1 MERTDFCRTTQRLS
15 LSFSGS
21 PAQLAS
27 AKAFCPEMAE
37 TAAGPF
43 YSIDVVR
50 AKLSAA
56 GWLGS
61 WPRVGE
67 GDYVWKAS
75 RHAATT
81 VTDILLLLAP
91 PLRSQHR
98 RGAGVRCHWRGPQRA
113 SSGPDLAHRCKR
125 AAVAEP
131 LRAGA
136 VLASATGLL
145 CELTAVLQ
153 PEVPVL
159 SYLEPLT
166 GLSAALLEAQG
177 QPLAAAVATLK
188 QALPPAAVL
197 VGTNIRADAQWLG
210 LREGVDYASLVD
222 LGGLFRVWN
231 PQYKSWSVFGQ
242 DHLARV
248 LLGVDAGT

>member
-1 MERTDFCRTTQRLS
+1 
-15 LSFSGS
+15 
-21 PAQLAS
+21 
-27 AKAFCPEMAE
+27 
-37 TAAGPF
+37 
-43 YSIDVVR
+43 
-50 AKLSAA
+50 
-56 GWLGS
+56 
-61 WPRVGE
+61 
-67 GDYVWKAS
+67 
-75 RHAATT
+75 
-81 VTDILLLLAP
+81 
-91 PLRSQHR
+91 
-98 RGAGVRCHWRGPQRA
+98 
-113 SSGPDLAHRCKR
+113 
-125 AAVAEP
+125 
-131 LRAGA
+131 

-188 QALPPAAVL
+188 QALPAAAVL